1 MAAIGVAKAARRII
15 VLGEEE
21 GGVVPV
27 GTSEFFF
34 RKRPNFMQD
43 EHACVLDF
51 AIERRQ
57 NCFDP
62 FD

>member
-1 MAAIGVAKAARRII
+1 MDTIAQVWRSSK
-15 VLGEEE
+15 
-21 GGVVPV
+21 
-27 GTSEFFF
+27 FFF

-57 NCFDP
+57 NC
-62 FD
+62 